1 MKTKIALRD
10 AVLADADWTID
21 LRNNDESMH
30 FSSTDCMVTRDEH
43 NQWFSEFLAK
53 QECAIYIAET
63 ANQYIGV
70 ARFEIR
76 HDNVAIISIDVA
88 SEFRNKG
95 FGLSLLNKAL
105 EKHHGSSCCNKYL
118 AYIYPFNKRS
128 IKLFEK
134 VGFALVNDKK
144 IPHEYAKVMS
154 TP

>member
-1 MKTKIALRD
+1 M
-10 AVLADADWTID
+10 
-21 LRNNDESMH
+21 
-30 FSSTDCMVTRDEH
+30 FSSRLANFHDSKEIFSWRNDPITRKSFFNNNIVKRKEH
-43 NQWFSEFLAK
+43 EDWFNKMMKSDKSILIIHLIEK
-53 QECAIYIAET
+53 DK
-63 ANQYIGV
+63 IGV
-70 ARFEIR
+70 VRFDVKNKET
-76 HDNVAIISIDVA
+76 HVSINTNPK
-88 SEFRNKG
+88 FRNKG